1 MSRVLPNVEGGRRRE
16 TAAVYEI
23 IVAKRVRF
31 LVVLM
36 SVRRLRFHSK
46 EN

>member
-31 LVVLM
+31 LV
-36 SVRRLRFHSK
+36 SVRRLRFDSK